1 MSNKKIGIIF
11 NTGLGDGLM
20 LIPLA
25 KGLKMDSYHVS
36 AIVCSNYITTEVLDA
51 FELFDE
57 IIEIKT
63 DKWSIG
69 HFTLHNIHKYDT
81 FLISYSSSSWLWA
94 TVGTFISRKVITNRK
109 KWYLRLIPGIRFEK
123 IRSNDHVI
131 LQNIQLANHLI
142 TDKTK
147 LDFNY
152 LNIFPKTMF
161 PLTTSIKINSGRILN
176 ISEPYLVVQ
185 VSASNNV
192 VQYKNWNIEYWIQFL
207 NQIFDKYGMLKIYLL
222 GDFNELTNATI
233 ISTANITSV
242 TSLVGET
249 SLKNAL
255 DLVKYA
261 ACYIG
266 LDSGLMHAAALM
278 GKPTFTLWGP
288 TSPKDYGYEI
298 FNKNIHRDV
307 CSYLPCHPCKSWINH
322 NNSRVNKPEDCPD
335 LACIADMSPIYISAE
350 FIKFYEALKYTSYS
364 EDLDTMST
372 Q

>member
-1 MSNKKIGIIF
+1 MSAKKIGIVF

-152 LNIFPKTMF
+152 LKY
-161 PLTTSIKINSGRILN
+161 IN
-176 ISEPYLVVQ
+176 
-185 VSASNNV
+185 
-192 VQYKNWNIEYWIQFL
+192 
-207 NQIFDKYGMLKIYLL
+207 
-222 GDFNELTNATI
+222 
-233 ISTANITSV
+233 
-242 TSLVGET
+242 
-249 SLKNAL
+249 
-255 DLVKYA
+255 
-261 ACYIG
+261 
-266 LDSGLMHAAALM
+266 
-278 GKPTFTLWGP
+278 
-288 TSPKDYGYEI
+288 
-298 FNKNIHRDV
+298 
-307 CSYLPCHPCKSWINH
+307 
-322 NNSRVNKPEDCPD
+322 
-335 LACIADMSPIYISAE
+335 
-350 FIKFYEALKYTSYS
+350 S
-364 EDLDTMST
+364 EDLYSL
-372 Q
+372 